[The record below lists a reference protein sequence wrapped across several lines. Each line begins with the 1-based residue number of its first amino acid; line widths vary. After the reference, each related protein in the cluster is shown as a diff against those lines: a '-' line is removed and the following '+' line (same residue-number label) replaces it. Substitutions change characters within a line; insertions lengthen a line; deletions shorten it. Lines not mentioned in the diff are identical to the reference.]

1 MRIIK
6 MPNENDVIEEL
17 IENLDRL
24 IVFIEEDVEGKYFQ
38 IAELVEELKAELKE
52 VLED

>member
-1 MRIIK
+1 

-17 IENLDRL
+17 IENLDRI

-38 IAELVEELKAELKE
+38 IAELAEELKAELNE
-52 VLED
+52 VLEE